1 MKLLVA
7 TTQTQGQ
14 RQNDFCWATP
24 GEILHFGSECDREG
38 IDGACGCKRSLSG
51 LDSLKATT
59 TMIVAEVEI
68 SDNELRNRL
77 RAHFI
82 NDWGMDD
89 AAATEWA
96 RVEAVKLMDLG
107 NAFETGDVLERRG
120 STIRLRKGRRC

>member
-59 TMIVAEVEI
+59 TMIVAAWKFPRTNSEI
-68 SDNELRNRL
+68 GCGRIL
-77 RAHFI
+77 
-82 NDWGMDD
+82 
-89 AAATEWA
+89 
-96 RVEAVKLMDLG
+96 
-107 NAFETGDVLERRG
+107 
-120 STIRLRKGRRC
+120 STIGAWTTLRPPNGPGLK